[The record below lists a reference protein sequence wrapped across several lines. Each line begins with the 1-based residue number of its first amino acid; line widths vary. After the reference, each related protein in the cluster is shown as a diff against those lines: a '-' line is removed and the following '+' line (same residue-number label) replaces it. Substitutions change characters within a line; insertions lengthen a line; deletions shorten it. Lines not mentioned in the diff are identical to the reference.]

1 MNQAVISRKASLEDI
16 PSIGRQAQIIW
27 PIAYGDL
34 MREDRMQYMLQ
45 LFYTLQSLK
54 QQMLEKGGMNS

>member
-16 PSIGRQAQIIW
+16 PSIGRPAQIIW
-27 PIAYGDL
+27 PIDYGDL

-54 QQMLEKGGMNS
+54 QQMLEKGE